1 MTLRKKL
8 AVLTNRI
15 KGSVVVKTPINF
27 LYYNKLSMLFKLLTD
42 SGYIYGIQINKSK
55 MNVICRLTSVLYELK
70 FVTKGLIFISFYQV
84 KALIYKNPMCI
95 FFLSSSFGVID
106 NLKILNLK
114 CGGYLL
120 LILKNKNVNL

>member
-15 KGSVVVKTPINF
+15 KGSVVVKNPINF

-70 FVTKGLIFISFYQV
+70 FVLHKHHACYD
-84 KALIYKNPMCI
+84 
-95 FFLSSSFGVID
+95 FF
-106 NLKILNLK
+106 
-114 CGGYLL
+114 
-120 LILKNKNVNL
+120 